1 MNGPCVFHTPYIQ
14 NYPFVNCLLVNCQL
28 FCNLVI
34 MLTTT
39 TSKTFALVF
48 IFACLLSPIHAQQNK
63 TTLKAGAS
71 TINITPS
78 QPVPMSG
85 YAARGTPSTGVH
97 DEIFARAFVFD
108 DGKRKACLIQ
118 ADLIGFS
125 MAFADEIAAEVEKK
139 TGILRKNCLLVA
151 VHNHGAPSTQVYNET
166 ETDNLKAY
174 LADLRK
180 KLVDVVVEA
189 YNRREPV
196 SIGMAKGRCTM
207 NINRR
212 ARQGNGDI
220 WLGRNPDGPCDY
232 DVEVIKINNL
242 SHETIGLLVNW
253 PCHAVVGGQENSL
266 ITGDWPGAT
275 VRYLEK
281 NYKPNIPIAIVAG
294 ASGDIN
300 PIYGPGNNFNDMEA
314 IGLLLGE
321 EIIKVADQADV
332 HPGGSITVLRR
343 EVEVPGKERSASR
356 AAGEKILPGEP
367 VKIRFS
373 VMKIGPIILAG
384 ISGEVMTTIG
394 MKVKEQSP
402 FRNTSI
408 VTHCNGSSG
417 YLCTDEAYQQGG
429 YEPMVSRT
437 APGVEKI
444 IVDNLLGMLNEMV
457 E

>member
-1 MNGPCVFHTPYIQ
+1 MP
-14 NYPFVNCLLVNCQL
+14 
-28 FCNLVI
+28 
-34 MLTTT
+34 TTT
-39 TSKTFALVF
+39 ASKKFIPVF
-48 IFACLLSPIHAQQNK
+48 IFACLLSSLHAQQNK
-63 TTLKAGAS
+63 TTLKAGAA

-125 MAFADEIAAEVEKK
+125 IAFADEIAMEVEKK
-139 TGILRKNCLLVA
+139 TGILKKNCMLIA
-151 VHNHGAPSTQVYNET
+151 VHNHGAPSTRVYGET

-174 LADLRK
+174 LTDLRK
-180 KLVDVVVEA
+180 ELVDAVVDA
-189 YNRREPV
+189 HTRREAV
-196 SIGMAKGRCTM
+196 SIGMARGRCAM

-220 WLGRNPDGPCDY
+220 WLGRNPDGPCDH
-232 DVEVIKINNL
+232 DVDVVKINNL
-242 SHETIGLLVNW
+242 NNETIGLLVNW

-266 ITGDWPGAT
+266 ITSDWPGAT

-281 NYKPNIPIAIVAG
+281 NYKSNIPIGIVAG

-300 PIYGPGNNFNDMEA
+300 PIYGPGNNFNEMDA

-321 EIIKVADQADV
+321 EIIKAADHVDL
-332 HPGGSITVLRR
+332 HPGGTITVLRR

-356 AAGEKILPGEP
+356 SAGEKIVPGEP

-373 VMKIGPIILAG
+373 VMKIGPIVLVG

-394 MKVKEQSP
+394 MKVKERSP